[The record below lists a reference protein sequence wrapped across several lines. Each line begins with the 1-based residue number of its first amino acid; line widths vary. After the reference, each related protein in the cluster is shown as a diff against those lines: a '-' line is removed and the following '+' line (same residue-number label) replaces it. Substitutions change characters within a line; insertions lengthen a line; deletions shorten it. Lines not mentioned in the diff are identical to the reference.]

1 MKLFDEFYRWVSS
14 KAAHGNPLNHV
25 VTTLLSMGIPVDEDA
40 AVWVIAKWLMG
51 GVIVVLPS
59 GVHLNGVPNGEGVRF
74 CDFTSPIS
82 RVAGVDAGA
91 RYTPEE
97 FLSRDGTLERRAR
110 RLAQI
115 LTDHL
120 TLVNA
125 T

>member
-82 RVAGVDAGA
+82 RVAGGTRLRNSSPATEPWSGA
-91 RYTPEE
+91 PED
-97 FLSRDGTLERRAR
+97 SRKFSPT
-110 RLAQI
+110 
-115 LTDHL
+115 T
-120 TLVNA
+120 
-125 T
+125 